1 MSLKLQEAKA
11 VLKELIDNVV
21 TKGEKDDK
29 EREVLLDEIRK
40 ELQYELCKLTLLAV
54 PEATTK
60 MAEIVY
66 AVEKKHRVS
75 EKRNGADLITEDG
88 SKLEHKLSKTI
99 QSTGYKCNVN
109 IPFPKGKTIEE
120 RRKKMLESI
129 EEKTGGPSGGMVI
142 EIVAKST
149 GRTLNEYFLSNLFL
163 ISYFKDLKEGSFPGD
178 SVSTVNWGCT
188 RCVKC
193 ESYHR
198 LNEMR
203 ELDERLSKIKTKKE
217 RIEFREKDEN
227 WRNLVKGKTIK
238 TQCVK

>member
-29 EREVLLDEIRK
+29 EREALLDEIRK

-66 AVEKKHRVS
+66 AEEKKHKVS

-88 SKLEHKLSKTI
+88 SKLEHKLSKTVRT
-99 QSTGYKCNVN
+99 TGYKCNVN
-109 IPFPKGKTIEE
+109 IPFPKAKTIVE

-129 EEKTGGPSGGMVI
+129 EEKTEGPSGGMVI
-142 EIVAKST
+142 EIVTKST

-163 ISYFKDLKEGSFPGD
+163 TSYFEDLEDHNFPGD
-178 SVSTVNWGCT
+178 SVSTINWGCK

-193 ESYHR
+193 ESYHK

-203 ELDERLSKIKTKKE
+203 ELDERLSKIKTEKK
-217 RIEFREKDEN
+217 RNKFRRKDED
-227 WRNLVKGKTIK
+227 WRNLIGGKIVKA
-238 TQCVK
+238 QCVK